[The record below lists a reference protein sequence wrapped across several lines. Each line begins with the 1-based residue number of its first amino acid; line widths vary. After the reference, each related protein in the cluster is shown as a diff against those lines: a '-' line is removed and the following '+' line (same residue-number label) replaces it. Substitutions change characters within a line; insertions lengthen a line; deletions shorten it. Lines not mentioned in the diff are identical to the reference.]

1 MKCGNSDARIC
12 AKPEPKSPPKAHIR
26 IVKFTCEPLSF
37 AINDTIHASKLYS
50 FCNFLTDFRTQ
61 SGNFCYPLYTDE
73 SKQQRPMF

>member
-1 MKCGNSDARIC
+1 LKTT
-12 AKPEPKSPPKAHIR
+12 KWLY
-26 IVKFTCEPLSF
+26 EPLLF